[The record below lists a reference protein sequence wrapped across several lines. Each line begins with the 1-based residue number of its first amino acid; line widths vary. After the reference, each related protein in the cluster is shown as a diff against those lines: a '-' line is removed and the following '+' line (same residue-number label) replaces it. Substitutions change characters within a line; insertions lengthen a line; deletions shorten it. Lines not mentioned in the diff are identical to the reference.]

1 MVVSLIWTIVSLKI
15 LSVIFVVVVVV
26 VVIIVGLVIYNKKK
40 NENTDGI
47 ADREAI
53 SLATPSESS

>member
-1 MVVSLIWTIVSLKI
+1 VVVSLIWTIVSLKI
-15 LSVIFVVVVVV
+15 LSVIFVVV

>member
-1 MVVSLIWTIVSLKI
+1 LKI
-15 LSVIFVVVVVV
+15 LSVIFVVVVVVV
-26 VVIIVGLVIYNKKK
+26 VVIIVGLVIYNQKK

>member
-1 MVVSLIWTIVSLKI
+1 LKI
-15 LSVIFVVVVVV
+15 LGVIFVVV

-53 SLATPSESS
+53 SLATPSKSS